1 MSKRQRAT
9 RATPGLRE
17 RRLPR
22 WLVAVLLVIGV
33 AAAAVAALRLRP
45 SEASASVPPSRTAAP
60 ERPSRPD
67 GVPTS
72 PLSDGDLQRAA
83 DELLAAAD
91 PRLPQNK
98 HFTPFAADRLMWMR
112 REVAAGRLTVAF
124 LADAES
130 IGIPPSVM
138 MAATQLDGQP
148 TIFIAKP
155 RFATFLAEAG
165 ASKGPFGQQ
174 QRNDFAVAL
183 VHETVH
189 LQRWKGKP
197 VDVNQHVREESFV
210 WREVSLHVVRPWRAL
225 GQPLHPRF
233 LQVDDAFKACGD
245 QLPCA
250 AIGRFAQLKP

>member
-1 MSKRQRAT
+1 
-9 RATPGLRE
+9 
-17 RRLPR
+17 
-22 WLVAVLLVIGV
+22 VVIGV
-33 AAAAVAALRLRP
+33 PAAAVVALRLRP
-45 SEASASVPPSRTAAP
+45 SETSASVTPSTTATLAM
-60 ERPSRPD
+60 
-67 GVPTS
+67 PTGADVS
-72 PLSDGDLQRAA
+72 TPPLSDGDLQGAA

-91 PRLPQNK
+91 PRLPQNR
-98 HFTPFAADRLMWMR
+98 HFTPFAADRLMWMS

-155 RFATFLAEAG
+155 RFAEFLAEAG

-174 QRNDFAVAL
+174 QRNDFSVGL

-197 VDVNQHVREESFV
+197 VDVNERVREESFV

-233 LQVDDAFKACGD
+233 LQVDDAFKLCRD

>member
-1 MSKRQRAT
+1 MGKRQRPTGA
-9 RATPGLRE
+9 AQG
-17 RRLPR
+17 RRDPRIPR
-22 WLVAVLLVIGV
+22 WLVVLVIAAGV
-33 AAAAVAALRLRP
+33 SAAAAVGALGMRP
-45 SEASASVPPSRTAAP
+45 SQTPASAAPATTPASETPGPSVSAPPLTDV
-60 ERPSRPD
+60 E
-67 GVPTS
+67 
-72 PLSDGDLQRAA
+72 LQRAA

-98 HFTPFAADRLMWMR
+98 HFTPFAAERLMWMS
-112 REVAAGRLTVAF
+112 REVTAGRLTVAF

-165 ASKGPFGQQ
+165 ASRGPFGQQ
-174 QRNDFAVAL
+174 QRNDFSVAL

-197 VDVNQHVREESFV
+197 VDVNERVREESFV
-210 WREVSLHVVRPWRAL
+210 WREVTLHVVRPWRAL

-233 LQVDDAFKACGD
+233 VQVDDAFKACGD

>member
-1 MSKRQRAT
+1 M
-9 RATPGLRE
+9 PGLRE

-22 WLVAVLLVIGV
+22 WFVAVLFVVGV

-45 SEASASVPPSRTAAP
+45 SEASASVPPSRAAAP
-60 ERPSRPD
+60 ERSTRAD
-67 GVPTS
+67 GASPF

-83 DELLAAAD
+83 DQLLAAAD
-91 PRLPQNK
+91 PRLPENK
-98 HFTPFAADRLMWMR
+98 HFTPFATDRLMWMS

-124 LADAES
+124 LSDAES

-148 TIFIAKP
+148 TILIAKP

-165 ASKGPFGQQ
+165 ASRGPFGPQ
-174 QRNDFAVAL
+174 QRNDFSVAL

-197 VDVNQHVREESFV
+197 VDVNERVREESFV
-210 WREVSLHVVRPWRAL
+210 WREVTRNVVRPWRAL

-233 LQVDDAFKACGD
+233 LQVDDAFKKCGD